1 MPGCEMDGE
10 GAAHRVPQNE
20 NMFTCGL
27 QDDQRAFRGADPVMA
42 RRTFQVF
49 RCRSVTRQGGAGNLE
64 PAA

>member
-20 NMFTCGL
+20 HVPATGL
-27 QDDQRAFRGADPVMA
+27 QVHKRTFRGADPVMG
-42 RRTFQVF
+42 RHTFQVF
-49 RCRSVTRQGGAGNLE
+49 RGRSVTRQGGAGNLE